1 MIIFGEVGLSGEV
14 RAVSM
19 AEQRL
24 QEARK
29 LGFTS
34 CMMPS
39 VCKKNLNATDGIKVI
54 GVNSVQDAIGL
65 L

>member
-39 VCKKNLNATDGIKVI
+39 VCKKNLNALDGIKVI